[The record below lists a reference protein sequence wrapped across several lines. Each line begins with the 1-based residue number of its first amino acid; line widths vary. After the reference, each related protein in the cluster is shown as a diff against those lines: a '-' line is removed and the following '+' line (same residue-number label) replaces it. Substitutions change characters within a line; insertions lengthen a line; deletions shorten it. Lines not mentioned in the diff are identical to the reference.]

1 MGSAG
6 GSAGWMGPG
15 GCSQALGLPCRV
27 APRAQF
33 TVHGTGFQRVMRLHP
48 QSHRAA
54 SGDLLVVTAGGD
66 LLASS
71 G

>member
-1 MGSAG
+1 M
-6 GSAGWMGPG
+6 GSAGWMGPD

-27 APRAQF
+27 ALRARF
-33 TVHGTGFQRVMRLHP
+33 TDHGTGFQWVMRLHP

-54 SGDLLVVTAGGD
+54 SGDLLVITAGGD